1 MRIINGRDYYDRAQS
16 LGQDQSHVFVRDHDR
31 VIDPLSWKSIPR
43 LELPG
48 VSIAFDRG
56 KRYYTG
62 YLDHPQELALGVVV
76 ARGCKVWLA
85 DCSWQGIA
93 WDNLTHNTRKY
104 IWNWQDFEKSLHEH
118 KLTLRKTAYVP
129 RGNQL
134 ISPEWFQPQ
143 QSQQDFLAYMI
154 ANKIVIMT
162 CDTEPSHQ
170 HRATFRLQAN
180 GWNLGNMGFYR
191 ALPGFE
197 AFQRIEQWISGVLPN
212 NQNPMAEVTDKVRA
226 EKHGFDKWSFRKPG
240 AHSKI

>member
-31 VIDPLSWKSIPR
+31 VIDIPAWKSIPR

-48 VSIAFDRG
+48 VSIPFDRG
-56 KRYYTG
+56 KRYYTA
-62 YLDHPQELALGVVV
+62 YLDHPQELSQGVIV

-85 DCSWQGIA
+85 ENAWQGIA
-93 WDNLTHNTRKY
+93 IDNLTNNTRKY
-104 IWNWQDFEKSLHEH
+104 CWNWQDLEKSLQEH

-129 RGNQL
+129 RGNKL

-143 QSQQDFLAYMI
+143 QLHQNFMSYMI
-154 ANKIVIMT
+154 AHKIVIMT

-170 HRATFRLQAN
+170 YNAPFRLQAN
-180 GWNLGNMGFYR
+180 GWNLGNMEFYR

-197 AFQRIEQWISGVLPN
+197 AFQRIEQWISGVLPK
-212 NQNPMAEVTDKVRA
+212 NQNSTVEITDTVRA
-226 EKHGFDKWSFRKPG
+226 AKHGFDKWSFRKPG
-240 AHSKI
+240 ANSKI